1 MDAQMRKCTDTHV
14 RMIQI
19 PEGKVFIAFRVVAR
33 SPTQL
38 HVDQENPLGMGGCG
52 TLNRASFSNGNC
64 PMSDAHDALRR
75 KFAQR
80 SGDGAAAPRL
90 PPPPRPTPSSTRRK
104 RKRLTLRLSD
114 GTLEGLQLLKVMLG
128 RDMNS
133 LCEEYI
139 GAAVAEKVADLEA
152 RASPG
157 DVDVIRRYAAAKKA

>member
-1 MDAQMRKCTDTHV
+1 
-14 RMIQI
+14 
-19 PEGKVFIAFRVVAR
+19 
-33 SPTQL
+33 
-38 HVDQENPLGMGGCG
+38 
-52 TLNRASFSNGNC
+52 
-64 PMSDAHDALRR
+64 MSDAHDALKR

-80 SGDGAAAPRL
+80 SGGGAAAPQQ
-90 PPPPRPTPSSTRRK
+90 PPPPRPPQKTGGPK

-128 RDMNS
+128 RDMNR